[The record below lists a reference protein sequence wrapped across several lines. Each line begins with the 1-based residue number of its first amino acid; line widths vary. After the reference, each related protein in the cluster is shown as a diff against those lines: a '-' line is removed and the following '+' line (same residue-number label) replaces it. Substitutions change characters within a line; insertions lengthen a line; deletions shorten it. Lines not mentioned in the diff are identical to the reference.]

1 MIHQTKGYN
10 MKKTIKIIAF
20 IALAVILLSYLCS
33 CGAPNTVSTDTKY
46 KLALATQLYPDA
58 EGAELSKIAEFA
70 LGTETVSGCAW
81 KALKEY
87 RKSTYD
93 STTTDTVA
101 AIKYYTPAEA
111 KGTDTVSYS
120 AAFTAAAKK
129 QLELAAAGGAEII
142 VITDDDYT
150 NAYLEIKDTTKTF
163 GEITFVLL
171 TVPGSR
177 VANAAALN
185 AKTTAVVLDNEQYGY
200 LFGYYAV
207 QNGYKKIGYAG
218 EDNNASAAF
227 ISGLRAGVEAAGE
240 GEVLTSLTSSG
251 PVENVIKEDVAKIS
265 DKADILIGDQLTM
278 SYIKTSGKKYAS
290 IYNDE
295 KAEFYITINSEVL
308 TAKLTEIINTARQ
321 SNAATVKRLTAADN
335 IFVYSKESELISV
348 PELSL
353 SKADATQT
361 AETTQA

>member
-1 MIHQTKGYN
+1 
-10 MKKTIKIIAF
+10 MKKHVKIIAV
-20 IALAVILLSYLCS
+20 ALLSAVVLALLCS

-46 KLALATQLYPDA
+46 KLALATQLFPDA
-58 EGAELSKIAEFA
+58 EDATQEDIAKFA
-70 LGTETVSGCAW
+70 LGTDTVSGCAW
-81 KALKEY
+81 TALKEY

-129 QLELAAAGGAEII
+129 QLELAAAGGAELI

-163 GEITFVLL
+163 GEIAFVLL

-185 AKTTAVVLDNEQYGY
+185 AKTTAVIIDNEQFGY

-207 QNGYKKIGYAG
+207 QNGYAKIGYCG
-218 EDNNASAAF
+218 EDNSASAAF
-227 ISGLRAGVEAAGE
+227 ISGLKAGAEAAGE
-240 GEVLTSLTSSG
+240 SEVLTSLTSSG
-251 PVENVIKEDVAKIS
+251 PVDNIIKEDIAKIS

-290 IYNDE
+290 IYKDD

-308 TAKLTEIINTARQ
+308 TAKLTEIINAARQ
-321 SNAATVKRLTAADN
+321 ANASSVKRLSAADS
-335 IFVYSKESELISV
+335 IFVYSKESELVSI

-353 SKADATQT
+353 SKADTTTADTTAAT
-361 AETTQA
+361 